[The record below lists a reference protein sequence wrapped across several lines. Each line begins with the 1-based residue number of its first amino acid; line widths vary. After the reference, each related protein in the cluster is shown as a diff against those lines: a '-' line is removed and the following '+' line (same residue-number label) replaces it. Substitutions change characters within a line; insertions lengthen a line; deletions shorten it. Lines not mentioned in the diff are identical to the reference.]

1 MIGAREGGLRMTTE
15 QRLARLEETDRIL
28 AELAQ
33 RQQEQLDG
41 IIKMLQRQE
50 EQLARQRE
58 ELAEVREDTNM
69 TRRMWVRLAKKHGWL
84 DDEDVEGA

>member
-1 MIGAREGGLRMTTE
+1 MTTE

-50 EQLARQRE
+50 EQLG
-58 ELAEVREDTNM
+58 EVREDAKM

-84 DDEDVEGA
+84 DNEDVEGA